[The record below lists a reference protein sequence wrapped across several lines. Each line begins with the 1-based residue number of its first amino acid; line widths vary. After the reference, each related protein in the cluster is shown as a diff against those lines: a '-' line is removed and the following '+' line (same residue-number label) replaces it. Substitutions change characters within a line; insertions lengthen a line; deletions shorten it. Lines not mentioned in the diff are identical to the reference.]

1 MRNTSSPR
9 ARLAPAVMG
18 FWRNAKGSA
27 AIEFAYLAPLLLLM
41 LLATVEIGRAV
52 NIDRHFT
59 MATATAGDL
68 VAREEFLGNTST
80 EAQTNLESMMKSI
93 EHIMQPY
100 DVSDLKMAIFSV
112 RASTT
117 RCQPT
122 RASSG
127 CTPTT
132 ARRRPAKCAPYTLPD
147 GLDRQ
152 GRQHHR
158 RGVELPLQAAVR
170 RLRAGC
176 HRQHDV
182 DRQVAP
188 QPAQRLRR
196 LRQGRQLPVEVL
208 IPR

>member
-1 MRNTSSPR
+1 MRNTPSPR

-27 AIEFAYLAPLLLLM
+27 AIEFAFVAPLLLLL

-68 VAREEFLGNTST
+68 VAREEFLGNSST
-80 EAQTNLESMMKSI
+80 EAQTNLQSMMKSI

-100 DVSDLKMAIFSV
+100 DASDLKMAIFSV

-117 RCQPT
+117 DAADT
-122 RASSG
+122 RVEWVYPHNGADG
-127 CTPTT
+127 
-132 ARRRPAKCAPYTLPD
+132 PAKCAPYTLPD
-147 GLDRQ
+147 GLI
-152 GRQHHR
+152 GK
-158 RGVELPLQAAVR
+158 GGSTIVVESSYLFKPVFGDYVPGITGNMTWTDKSLHSPRNA
-170 RLRAGC
+170 C
-176 HRQHDV
+176 V
-182 DRQVAP
+182 DYVKGDNC
-188 QPAQRLRR
+188 LWKC
-196 LRQGRQLPVEVL
+196 L